1 MKIRTW
7 ANYARP
13 RGESST
19 APSKTV
25 PDMSI
30 SIREQYDRHRSGG
43 KVKQFQPVSDE
54 QLGLRLASDFGF
66 GDPERMDKVEIAV
79 ASKRLADFVATER
92 GKLITARQ
100 HQENEARKAFIIE
113 EYRKGLGPQS
123 LLEQRPPINEGPST

>member
-13 RGESST
+13 RGEYSD

-43 KVKQFQPVSDE
+43 KVKQFQPLSDDE
-54 QLGLRLASDFGF
+54 LGLRLASDLGF
-66 GDPERMDKVEIAV
+66 GDPQRMDKIEIAV
-79 ASKRLADFVATER
+79 ASKRVADFVATER

-100 HQENEARKAFIIE
+100 HQENEARKAAIID
-113 EYRKGLGPQS
+113 EYNRT
-123 LLEQRPPINEGPST
+123 RAAAPINEGPST